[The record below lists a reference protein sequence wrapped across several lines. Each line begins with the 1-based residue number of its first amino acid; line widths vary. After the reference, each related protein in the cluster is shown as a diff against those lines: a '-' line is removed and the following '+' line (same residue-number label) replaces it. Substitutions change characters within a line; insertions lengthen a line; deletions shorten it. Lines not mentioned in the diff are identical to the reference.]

1 MPSRVG
7 RDGHA
12 TAAALE
18 QFLEA
23 YFQKYFSKVEDKS
36 ILSYDF
42 AFIEAFKILI
52 RCYLGKLL
60 QSKVY
65 NSNETLLSENWPD
78 TSLYLFKNQRP
89 KYLDKMPPIAKDY
102 QKIICTLD
110 LNEFSK
116 TNNAKDDTVRIEI
129 LKLQAILASNSL
141 PVECLREI
149 EQFLDREDV
158 DGSLAFRTLCN
169 RDTIAVTTLLIEKC
183 PQAVL
188 QYAKVTTF

>member
-1 MPSRVG
+1 MG

-23 YFQKYFSKVEDKS
+23 YFQKYFLKIEDKND
-36 ILSYDF
+36 LSYDF
-42 AFIEAFKILI
+42 AFVEAFKILV

-65 NSNETLLSENWPD
+65 SSNKILLNEDWPD
-78 TSLYLFKNQRP
+78 SSSYLFKNLRP

-102 QKIICTLD
+102 QKIKSAINS
-110 LNEFSK
+110 NEFSRV
-116 TNNAKDDTVRIEI
+116 NNVDQQEPIRIEL
-129 LKLQAILASNSL
+129 LKLQALLASNYL
-141 PVECLREI
+141 PVDCLREI
-149 EQFLDREDV
+149 EQFLDCEEI

-169 RDTIAVTTLLIEKC
+169 RNTEDVAIDLVEKC

-188 QYAKVTTF
+188 QYAKVN